1 MSKAT
6 TIPDSQALNVLE
18 TSLNSIIVSWNGWA
32 GATDAADSLNY
43 QIGITEEENPAD
55 PWHIVKEGKEF
66 HRFTFK
72 DLKED
77 TSYGIFVK
85 AFDETGLVCQYPVYR
100 GCLTVRTKAPD
111 LIVPTVSSNSIR
123 VTAVSYDSISIAWEP
138 ATDNDTEQEKIR
150 YKVWLRPHGASS
162 DAWKTVAEKPN
173 LSSFTFTGLNL
184 DTRYDFYVEAFDEAG
199 NVLRYPNLKGF
210 MTAETLADKAAPT
223 VKSRS
228 IKVTD
233 ATLDSLSIQWE
244 PASDNLT
251 QQSKIRYQVWYKL
264 DGVPSDPWKMVEE
277 KPGLTSYTLKGLKEA
292 TTYAFYVRAFDE
304 AGNFLQ
310 YPLDNGSMTAKT
322 ASSDVKAPTV
332 KNRDIKVTGTTR
344 NSISIQW
351 EPATDTVT
359 QQSKI
364 RYQVWCAMS
373 NVPSDPWKK
382 VEEKQGI
389 SSYTISNL
397 KAGTTYAFYVE
408 AYDEAGNNLSYPV
421 DNGCMTAKTKA

>member
-1 MSKAT
+1 MSKET
-6 TIPDSQALNVLE
+6 TIPDSQALNVLAS
-18 TSLNSIIVSWNGWA
+18 SLNSFIVSWNGWA
-32 GATDAADSLNY
+32 GATDAADSLND

-322 ASSDVKAPTV
+322 AAADAVAPTV
-332 KNRDIKVTGTTR
+332 KNRDIKVTATTR
-344 NSISIQW
+344 NSISIRW
-351 EPATDTVT
+351 EPATDNITL
-359 QQSKI
+359 QSKI

>member
-55 PWHIVKEGKEF
+55 PWHIVQEGKEF
-66 HRFTFK
+66 RRFTFK

-111 LIVPTVSSNSIR
+111 LSVPTVSSNSIR
-123 VTAVSYDSISIAWEP
+123 VTAVSYDSISIEWEP
-138 ATDNDTEQEKIR
+138 ATDNDTEQDKIR
-150 YKVWLRPHGASS
+150 YKVWLRPYGASS
-162 DAWKTVAEKPN
+162 DAWKTVVEKRN

-199 NVLRYPNLKGF
+199 NVLRYPNLNGF
-210 MTAETLADKAAPT
+210 MSADTLADKAAPT

-244 PASDNLT
+244 PATDNLT

-277 KPGLTSYTLKGLKEA
+277 KPGLTSYTLKGLKQA
-292 TTYAFYVRAFDE
+292 TTYAIFVRAFDE
-304 AGNFLQ
+304 VGNSLQ
-310 YPLDNGSMTAKT
+310 YPLDNGCMTRSTASPDTLAPTAK
-322 ASSDVKAPTV
+322 S
-332 KNRDIKVTGTTR
+332 REIKVTATTR

-351 EPATDTVT
+351 EPATDNVT

-364 RYQVWCAMS
+364 RYQVWCTMID
-373 NVPSDPWKK
+373 VPGDTWKK
-382 VEEKQGI
+382 VAEKQGI
-389 SSYTISNL
+389 SSYTLSNL
-397 KAGTTYAFYVE
+397 KAATNYGFYVE
-408 AYDEAGNNLSYPV
+408 AFDEAGNTLSYPL